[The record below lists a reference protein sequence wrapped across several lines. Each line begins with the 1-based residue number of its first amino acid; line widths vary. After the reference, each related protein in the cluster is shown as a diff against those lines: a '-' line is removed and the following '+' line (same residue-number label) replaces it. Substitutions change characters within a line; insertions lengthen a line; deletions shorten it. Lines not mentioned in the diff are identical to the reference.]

1 MRTCN
6 PDQTR
11 QKREAGTGSNV
22 EGVGQALRIVGV
34 QKLSARQQR
43 EVAQK
48 RPRTVESQSR
58 SGVSATHTQLC
69 GLSSLG
75 RSTAHCP
82 PEGLTAGL
90 ACQRE
95 GVTRMRLA

>member
-1 MRTCN
+1 MGTCN

-69 GLSSLG
+69 SLSSLSH
-75 RSTAHCP
+75 STALPKALQPAWHARGKVS
-82 PEGLTAGL
+82 PE
-90 ACQRE
+90 
-95 GVTRMRLA
+95 